1 MEWRAWVFKRVIH
14 VTNTAHRAPYEI
26 LQQHN
31 CRAHAMK
38 RQHSS
43 NFLSLHSLVVPI
55 PLHCTLK
62 CILIHFLQPHL
73 LHFKKNKKT
82 HTTTNPTYAHRKRK
96 ALHQFSYSTISYPS
110 SLSFL
115 FKSTDDSYITF
126 CHSTLDGSH
135 LIFFWQPLAFQFTST
150 YDDADQ
156 RRKIQEGEEADFFS
170 SSLSFLSC
178 YIKQQ

>member
-96 ALHQFSYSTISYPS
+96 VLHQFSYSTISYPS
-110 SLSFL
+110 SNPQMTATKL
-115 FKSTDDSYITF
+115 FATALPTRGEPPSPRLQRKEG
-126 CHSTLDGSH
+126 DGRA
-135 LIFFWQPLAFQFTST
+135 PLT
-150 YDDADQ
+150 
-156 RRKIQEGEEADFFS
+156 
-170 SSLSFLSC
+170 
-178 YIKQQ
+178 